1 MFLDSVVR
9 NTLDCVDGWLC
20 KSYLSLIYWLS
31 LQMTKAVEEA
41 HSNYEEWK
49 KQGKRRNGN
58 ATIGR
63 WWKIWSSSQTK
74 RKKAERHK
82 ESLDQK
88 EEGLQKV
95 EELLEEEQEVS
106 QFQMLKNAV
115 EQMDNTITYNDM
127 FTIKFAWEMLDAA
140 TKFFSQVTQ

>member
-1 MFLDSVVR
+1 
-9 NTLDCVDGWLC
+9 
-20 KSYLSLIYWLS
+20 
-31 LQMTKAVEEA
+31 MTKAVEEA

-49 KQGKRRNGN
+49 KNGEREEMEMQQLVDDEKFE
-58 ATIGR
+58 AAVR
-63 WWKIWSSSQTK
+63 QKKES

-95 EELLEEEQEVS
+95 EELLEEEQAVS
-106 QFQMLKNAV
+106 QFQMLKNAE

-127 FTIKFAWEMLDAA
+127 VTIKFGWEMLDAA
-140 TKFFSQVTQ
+140 TKIFSQVTQ